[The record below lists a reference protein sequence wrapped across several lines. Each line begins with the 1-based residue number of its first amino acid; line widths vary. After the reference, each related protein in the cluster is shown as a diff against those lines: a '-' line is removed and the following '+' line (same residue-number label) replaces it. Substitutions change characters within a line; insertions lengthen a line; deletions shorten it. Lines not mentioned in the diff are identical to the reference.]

1 MSLKRQLNLLKN
13 GIVGETIRDYSDLT
27 DKEDCVS
34 AQLKRKSNQFRFELT
49 CTHEEHGS
57 LCFKI
62 PLSPSILNALQD
74 VINDIG
80 QIRKGKADKKLRL
93 RFRQGEFDLVV
104 TYQFERGQ
112 SAQNQRTAPVTP
124 RTYKMLEEML
134 LDAETILANQE
145 HDNNEEWP
153 D

>member
-1 MSLKRQLNLLKN
+1 MSLKRQLKLLKN
-13 GIVGETIRDYSDLT
+13 GLVGETIRDYSDIT
-27 DKEDCVS
+27 NKEDCVS
-34 AQLKRKSNQFRFELT
+34 AQLKQKGNAFRFELT
-49 CTHEEHGS
+49 CTHEEHGR

-62 PLSPSILNALQD
+62 PLTPSTLNALQE

-80 QIRKGKADKKLRL
+80 LIRKGKSDKKLRL

-104 TYQFERGQ
+104 TYQFERNQ
-112 SAQNQRTAPVTP
+112 STQNQRTAPVTP

-134 LDAETILANQE
+134 VDAETIVANQE